1 MVTQISI
8 NQVNQQLGSAII
20 HKKSSIFSR
29 NGITLP
35 DGADVSLTTNC
46 FRHML
51 NTMGQSAGLG
61 QFEIALWS
69 GRKDQRQNAAYDHV
83 PAEALLDEL
92 DELFDHDFVRTSRS
106 SVTVR
111 SPLSVHQLRALEV
124 QTAHTTDL
132 GACVSDF
139 VLQPCPFQLDCE
151 NCDAHIYTKGDA
163 DRNERVRLRYQ
174 FHRILLDKAE
184 RAVAGGTMGANRW
197 LKHHHLMVDRLAGL
211 IEILDDPTVPDGTL
225 IRLTRDG
232 RASLI
237 EAGPTTRR
245 PVLFAKIPSR
255 ATIRSLLTQADELA
269 QTSETGSSETN
280 EEARQQSIG
289 S

>member
-8 NQVNQQLGSAII
+8 NQVNQQLGSAIL
-20 HKKSSIFSR
+20 HGKSSIFSR

-35 DGADVSLTTNC
+35 DGSDVSLTTNC

-92 DELFDHDFVRTSRS
+92 DELFDHEVIGTSRS
-106 SVTVR
+106 PVTVR
-111 SPLSVHQLRALEV
+111 SPLSVHQMRALEV

-139 VLQPCPFQLDCE
+139 VLQPCPFQLGCE
-151 NCDAHIYTKGDA
+151 NCDAHIYTKGDE

-197 LKHHHLMVDRLAGL
+197 LEHQRLMVDRLAGL
-211 IEILDDPTVPDGTL
+211 IEILDDPTVPNGTL
-225 IRLTRDG
+225 IRLSRDG
-232 RASLI
+232 LATLI
-237 EAGPTTRR
+237 EAVPSTRR
-245 PVLFAKIPSR
+245 PVLFAKIASR
-255 ATIRSLLTQADELA
+255 SATQRLLTEADEL
-269 QTSETGSSETN
+269 TNTFETGNRETN
-280 EEARQQSIG
+280 EEARQQFI
-289 S
+289 